1 MQEVIKL
8 EEVSSTNAV
17 LKAMPEAKHGTVL
30 LAKRQTAGRGRLG
43 RSFASPE
50 GGLYLSWL
58 LCRKETP
65 EQLLHL
71 TPMVAVAVRRA
82 IADAC
87 GLWTDI
93 KWINDLQVQGKKV
106 CGILTELDSLGRII
120 VGIGINCHTTE
131 FPAELQDIAASLHE
145 FVPVDEDALL
155 QALLLQLEA
164 LDKGLID
171 QKSQWMAEYAAAC
184 ITVGREV
191 ELVRG
196 DSRRS
201 AFAEA
206 VDENGALLVRLPD
219 GTRET
224 VYMGEAS
231 VRLSC
236 SPKGQNPHRYQSL

>member
-1 MQEVIKL
+1 MQEVIQL

-93 KWINDLQVQGKKV
+93 KWINCVK
-106 CGILTELDSLGRII
+106 
-120 VGIGINCHTTE
+120 N
-131 FPAELQDIAASLHE
+131 
-145 FVPVDEDALL
+145 
-155 QALLLQLEA
+155 
-164 LDKGLID
+164 
-171 QKSQWMAEYAAAC
+171 C
-184 ITVGREV
+184 IT
-191 ELVRG
+191 
-196 DSRRS
+196 
-201 AFAEA
+201 F
-206 VDENGALLVRLPD
+206 
-219 GTRET
+219 
-224 VYMGEAS
+224 
-231 VRLSC
+231 
-236 SPKGQNPHRYQSL
+236 